1 MVDVVNRGLLRS
13 LRHTLYGLKRKFGG
27 TIYVYTLLEAATSYT
42 TGVKTS
48 AQTATRIPRAIILP
62 IQIQRELAKGITSN
76 KTFAKGG
83 TYDAG
88 TRLFVIDAKDVVS
101 DFNIELDDWVVYNGQ
116 RFSLKTIDKLEL
128 NAGWLLVGS
137 AIATATG
144 PLPQQEIM
152 DNLVLTQLVGVA

>member
-1 MVDVVNRGLLRS
+1 MVDIVNRGLLRS
-13 LRHTLYGLKRKFGG
+13 LRHTLYSLKHSFGG

-48 AQTATRIPRAIILP
+48 TQTATRIARAIVLP
-62 IQIQRELAKGITSN
+62 VQIQRELAKGLSAN

-88 TRLFVIDAKDVVS
+88 TRLFVIDAKDVS
-101 DFNIELDDWVVYNGQ
+101 ADFDIDLEDWIVYNSQ

-137 AIATATG
+137 AIATARG
-144 PLPQQEIM
+144 PLPQQEVI
-152 DNLVLTQLVGVA
+152 DNLVLTQTVGVA